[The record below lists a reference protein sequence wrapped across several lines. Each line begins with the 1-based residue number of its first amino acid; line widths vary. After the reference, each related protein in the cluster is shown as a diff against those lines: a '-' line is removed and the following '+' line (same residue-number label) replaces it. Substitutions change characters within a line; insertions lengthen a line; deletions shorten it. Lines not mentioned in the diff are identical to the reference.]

1 MKIDEITICLHA
13 GSRQDVVDNQ
23 MKALSGLEK
32 KYDVYWNKRIERYP
46 YAYDSYSELINEA
59 IVTSATE
66 FFILVNDRVLP
77 TVEQVEKMINQLES
91 GFACAMQWNVGFMGM
106 SKELIRRIGWWDHR
120 YTNGGWEDRDWVFR
134 LIGNNLAFYESQE
147 SDYDFSWKSPLQVLD
162 GVEGS
167 TPHWNNKW
175 RITPTEVIQTMS
187 DEDYPDLNEM
197 IGDDRFDISDTWKT
211 HEHSCIAMDEM
222 GRRCRGYDKPNS
234 GPPGTFYSFN
244 KKVILHGE

>member
-77 TVEQVEKMINQLES
+77 TVEQAEKMINQLES

-106 SKELIRRIGWWDHR
+106 SKELIRRIGWWDQR

-134 LIGNNLAFYESQE
+134 LIGNNL
-147 SDYDFSWKSPLQVLD
+147 
-162 GVEGS
+162 
-167 TPHWNNKW
+167 
-175 RITPTEVIQTMS
+175 
-187 DEDYPDLNEM
+187 
-197 IGDDRFDISDTWKT
+197 
-211 HEHSCIAMDEM
+211 
-222 GRRCRGYDKPNS
+222 
-234 GPPGTFYSFN
+234 
-244 KKVILHGE
+244 KKVTTTSVGSRLCRCWMVWKDLHPTGTTSGG